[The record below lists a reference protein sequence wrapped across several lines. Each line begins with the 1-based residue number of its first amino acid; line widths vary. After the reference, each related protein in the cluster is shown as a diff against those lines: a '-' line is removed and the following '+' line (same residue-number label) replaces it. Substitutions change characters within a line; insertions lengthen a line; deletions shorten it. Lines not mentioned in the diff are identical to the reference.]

1 MQKRIRGYTFQFY
14 FLFRVKGQS
23 SLSRRCYLT
32 TTNYLEDGTDVA
44 HLCRYCA
51 DSIERIHDDNELHPL
66 ILVCFGLVI
75 SEYTFCKAL
84 SFLTENASVA
94 RITGSRF
101 WAKKKKTQQWEKS
114 AKNQEQKCCWPQRI
128 STRSCQQKITHAGV
142 HQT

>member
-44 HLCRYCA
+44 YLCRYGA

-101 WAKKKKTQQWEKS
+101 
-114 AKNQEQKCCWPQRI
+114 
-128 STRSCQQKITHAGV
+128 
-142 HQT
+142 